1 MTKPTCYFGIDENED
16 LSEFWDEYPEPPRN
30 EPTDYEMNYTNF
42 EMSCYLEN
50 YYAPDDYICWRG
62 ARIGDSI
69 QAIAY

>member
-1 MTKPTCYFGIDENED
+1 MAFNLVEAEG
-16 LSEFWDEYPEPPRN
+16 LQEFWDEIPEPKREETQN
-30 EPTDYEMNYTNF
+30 YDMDYTNY

-69 QAIAY
+69 QAVAY

>member
-1 MTKPTCYFGIDENED
+1 MAFNLVEAEG
-16 LSEFWDEYPEPPRN
+16 LQEFWDEFPEPKREETQN
-30 EPTDYEMNYTNF
+30 YDMDYTNY

-69 QAIAY
+69 QAVAY

>member
-42 EMSCYLEN
+42 EMSLALEEKPD
-50 YYAPDDYICWRG
+50 YYCWQGSRLP
-62 ARIGDSI
+62 
-69 QAIAY
+69 QWM